1 MKIKEL
7 PNSERPYEKLELFG
21 PEALSNAELLAI
33 ILRTGTKNDTSIA
46 LAQKLLLYDKNSNGL
61 DFLYNL
67 SLEEM
72 KEIKG
77 IGRVKAIQLK
87 ALSELSKRIHN
98 GFYKNNKII
107 IKSPA
112 DVANMFMS
120 ELRSQKKEIFRIVLL
135 NTKNHVIRSMDVSIG
150 NLNSSIVHPR
160 EVFREAIRAS
170 SNSVILVHNHPSG
183 DPEPSCE
190 DIQTTKRLCDCGSM
204 LGITVIDHVI
214 IGDGN
219 FVSLKERGIL

>member
-7 PNSERPYEKLELFG
+7 PDNERPYEKLEIFG

-33 ILRTGTKNDTSIA
+33 ILRTGTKKDTSIT
-46 LAQKLLLYDKNSNGL
+46 LAQKLLLYDKNSKGL

-72 KEIKG
+72 KQIKG

-87 ALSELSKRIHN
+87 ALSELSKRIQSGLH
-98 GFYKNNKII
+98 KNNKVI
-107 IKSPA
+107 IKSPE
-112 DVANMFMS
+112 DIANIFMC
-120 ELRSQKKEIFRIVLL
+120 ELRNQKREIFKIVLL
-135 NTKNHVIRSMDVSIG
+135 NTKNHVIRSMDISIG

-170 SNSVILVHNHPSG
+170 SNAVILIHNHPSG
-183 DPEPSCE
+183 DPEPSNE
-190 DIQTTKRLCDCGSM
+190 DIQTTKRLCECGSV
-204 LGITVIDHVI
+204 LGINVIDHVI

-219 FVSLKERGIL
+219 FVSLKQRGIL

>member
-7 PNSERPYEKLELFG
+7 PTSERPYEKLELLG
-21 PEALSNAELLAI
+21 AESLSNAELLAI
-33 ILRTGTKNDTSIA
+33 ILRTGTKKDTSIA
-46 LAQKLLLYDKNSNGL
+46 LAQKLLLHDKNSNGL

-72 KEIKG
+72 KQIKG

-87 ALSELSKRIHN
+87 AVSEISKRIHS
-98 GFYKNNKII
+98 GFHKNNKIV
-107 IKSPA
+107 IKSPQ
-112 DVANMFMS
+112 DVANIFMS
-120 ELRSQKKEIFRIVLL
+120 DLRNQKKEIFKIIML
-135 NTKNHVIRSMDVSIG
+135 NTKNHIIRSMDISIG

-160 EVFREAIRAS
+160 EVFREAIRAC

-183 DPEPSCE
+183 DPEPSSE
-190 DIQTTKRLCDCGSM
+190 DISTTKRLCDCGVM
-204 LGITVIDHVI
+204 LGINVIDHVI